1 MKRNSRRPSSHL
13 VSFGLALILVVMIL
27 STTASP
33 QIQDISIWLEKTTF
47 APNEEINVHFTA
59 PASFPSNAWIGLIPS
74 NVPHG
79 DETVNDQNDMDYEY
93 ISGRTSGVM
102 TFKAPETAGSY
113 DFRMNDNDNS
123 GTEVGHV
130 SFTVSYAVE
139 NPTLNLD
146 KRSYVPGE
154 EIRVSFTAPS
164 TYPSNAW
171 VGIIPS
177 YVPHGDEDVNDQYD
191 IDYEYLSGRT
201 SGIIIFTAP
210 TTPGSYD
217 VRMHNKDGGG
227 REVSSISFMVR

>member
-13 VSFGLALILVVMIL
+13 VSFGLVLILVIMIL

-79 DETVNDQNDMDYEY
+79 DE
-93 ISGRTSGVM
+93 
-102 TFKAPETAGSY
+102 
-113 DFRMNDNDNS
+113 
-123 GTEVGHV
+123 
-130 SFTVSYAVE
+130 
-139 NPTLNLD
+139 
-146 KRSYVPGE
+146 
-154 EIRVSFTAPS
+154 
-164 TYPSNAW
+164 
-171 VGIIPS
+171 
-177 YVPHGDEDVNDQYD
+177 DVNDQYD

-227 REVSSISFMVR
+227 REVSSISFIVR